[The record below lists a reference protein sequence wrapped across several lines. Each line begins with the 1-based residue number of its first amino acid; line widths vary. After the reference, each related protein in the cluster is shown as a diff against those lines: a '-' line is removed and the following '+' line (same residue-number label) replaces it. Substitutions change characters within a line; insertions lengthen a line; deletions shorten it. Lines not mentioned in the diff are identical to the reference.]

1 MITRIPHS
9 IIWLLVAILYTPI
22 FHMLYRGRWH
32 SIDYTHAYFILP
44 ISLWLAFRKRGAI
57 KELISKAKPLSNI
70 LYITPVIIGLLM
82 YIFGWRQDYLFI
94 STLSLIPLLYGLI
107 SYIYGLGIANVL
119 AFPILYLLFVVPPPL
134 GVLDS
139 VTLPMRYGVSI
150 AAEQVLVFFRYPIL
164 REGLLLSMGDKEIF
178 LGQPCSGFRSLITML
193 ALSLVYIHI
202 IKARIRTKLI
212 LVFSVIPLALIG
224 NLIRVIIL
232 CLITYYFGKEAG
244 EGFFHSLSGAIIFI
258 IILMG
263 LLGLES
269 LLSSPRKRGSKNTG
283 TAK

>member
-1 MITRIPHS
+1 
-9 IIWLLVAILYTPI
+9 
-22 FHMLYRGRWH
+22 MLYRGRWH
-32 SIDYTHAYFILP
+32 SVDYTHAYFILP
-44 ISLWLAFRKRGAI
+44 ISLWLALSKRRVI
-57 KELISKAKPLSNI
+57 KELIHKTKPLSNI
-70 LYITPVIIGLLM
+70 LYITPLIIGILM
-82 YIFGWRQDYLFI
+82 YIFGWKRDYLFI

-107 SYIYGLGIANVL
+107 SYIYGLSIANVL
-119 AFPILYLLFVVPPPL
+119 VFPILYLIFVVPPPL

-139 VTLPMRYGVSI
+139 ITLPMRYGVSI
-150 AAEQVLVFFRYPIL
+150 AAEQVLAFFRYPIA

-202 IKARIRTKLI
+202 IKASIRTKLI

-232 CLITYYFGKEAG
+232 CLVTYYFGKEAG
-244 EGFFHSLSGAIIFI
+244 EGFFHSLSGAVIFI

-269 LLSSPRKRGSKNTG
+269 FLNKENTRHCEPREARRSNPEKN
-283 TAK
+283 K